1 MANQNVLQLQ
11 QQSGTANTTSVLYAA
26 INGTTDTGLPLTVL
40 FNSPTFTGTPIVPG
54 YISIGS
60 VVSLPTGSTAVT
72 QGYLDNSTD
81 VATDQ
86 FVKRSI
92 LASTAVI
99 PFSIT
104 GGTYNFAT
112 AGANG
117 SLVILAS
124 GGIVQSIPAVAN
136 AGTGYQ
142 VGDCLILNGGNGDG
156 IAIVTGVS
164 GGGITSAGVLYGGT
178 GYTTGATLVVSAL
191 PPGSRDG
198 VISGTLTSNATI
210 IIPAGV
216 YLQGA
221 RRIVFSNNTTG
232 GFTVTVKLSNGLG
245 GSTGTGVVLPQGT
258 NNSSSMVLLT
268 DGVNDVWS
276 ATGAYAQLTGGTF
289 TGPVTFTS
297 VTASSVS
304 ATTLGASGTTTLAT
318 TNINGVTTMSA
329 ASTVA
334 YTNPLF
340 SVSDTSGTGHAYIAW
355 RNNGTNVWDW
365 DNNSSTGVF
374 VLNRYVSG
382 TQVDSPISVSNSTGV
397 VTFADG
403 IAGVTSGTAAAAGI
417 VGEYPTATTS
427 GTSLTTGTI
436 AVATSKSL
444 TAGQYLIWGS
454 VVFAPGTSPSYT
466 NVQAGISS
474 SSTAYTIANAIGS
487 QNFPAN
493 TSQSGI
499 NLVVPPTIIDIAATT
514 TYYLLANATFSASTM
529 SVTGNLQA
537 LRVR

>member
-99 PFSIT
+99 PFTVT

-112 AGANG
+112 AGSNG

-124 GGIVQSIPAVAN
+124 GGIVQSIPAVAS

-156 IAIVTGVS
+156 IAIITGVS
-164 GGGITSAGVLYGGT
+164 GGGITSAAVLYGGT
-178 GYTTGATLVVSAL
+178 GYTTGATLVVSSL

-198 VISGTLTSNATI
+198 VISGALTSNATI

-289 TGPVTFTS
+289 SGSVTFANGLTS
-297 VTASSVS
+297 TA
-304 ATTLGASGTTTLAT
+304 GTTSLGT
-318 TNINGVTTMSA
+318 TNISGITTHSNN
-329 ASTVA
+329 VA
-334 YTNPLF
+334 VSYANALF
-340 SVSDTSGTGHAYIAW
+340 YVNDTSGSGRAYVAF
-355 RNNGTNVWDW
+355 RNNGTNLWDW
-365 DNNSSTGVF
+365 DSNSSTGQF

-382 TQVDSPISVSNSTGV
+382 TQVDSPIAVSNSTGV

-403 IAGVTSGTAAAAGI
+403 IAGVTSGAAAAAGI

-427 GTSLTTGTI
+427 GTALSTGTI

-444 TAGQYLIWGS
+444 TAGQYLVWGS
-454 VVFAPGTSPSYT
+454 VQFAPAGSTSYT
-466 NVQAGISS
+466 NVQAGVST
-474 SSTAYTIANAIGS
+474 SSTAYTITNAVGS

-493 TSQSGI
+493 TATTGI
-499 NLVVPPTIIDIAATT
+499 FLTVPPTIIDISATT
-514 TYYLLANATFSASTM
+514 TYYLVANATFTAGTM